1 MIHHNLIDEQIVKL
15 NREYLRLHQE
25 KEDLF
30 WATKMGLTK
39 DYQAF
44 NEAEARL
51 QAFRQDVHRLRHC
64 REMLASEAIEP
75 RQAETLRG
83 WVHFYEANV
92 IENPEAQR
100 LADKLVTMES
110 DLAKARGEMNLG
122 YVDPATGAWQK
133 AGSVELMLKVGA
145 ADSEALR
152 EACYQGLESIEE
164 YAITHGFLEIVKE
177 RNRLARLL
185 GYEDYYDYK
194 VNTTEGFGKAQ
205 LFGWLDDLEERT
217 RGALQRY
224 LAEVKAEKGE
234 GALKP
239 WNFRYATQG
248 DAVKDLDPY
257 LGFGDALSRW
267 GRSFAALGISYEQA
281 VLQLDL
287 VARPGKYENGFCH
300 APVVPFEDA
309 EGRVR
314 AAVNFTSL
322 AVPGQVGS
330 GARAAKTLF
339 HEGGHAA
346 HFANILMGAPCFSQ
360 EFAPTSIAFA
370 ETQSMFLDSL
380 LEDADWLARYARDA
394 AGKSIPW
401 EVIEKATRLGQPA
414 KALFA
419 RSLMIVCYAEKALY
433 EMPDEALT
441 PANVRRAFVEIERR
455 LYGLDRCPRPTLA
468 VPHLLAGE
476 SSCIYHGYVLAQAGV
491 AQTRW
496 YFLDLYGHLT
506 DNPAIGPRLKN
517 VYWRPGN
524 ARRFVDFIEQL
535 TGKPF
540 AMDAL
545 VEDASLSADEAVAAQ
560 KKKIERLAEAPPFTG
575 KVELDCSLRMVHGDR
590 LIASTED
597 MDFAAVAK
605 RYEEWLKTVNA

>member
-1 MIHHNLIDEQIVKL
+1 MIHRNLIDERLVKL
-15 NREYLRLHQE
+15 NREYLHLHQE
-25 KEDLF
+25 KEELF
-30 WATKMGLTK
+30 WSTKMGLAK
-39 DYQAF
+39 EYEAF

-51 QAFRQDVHRLRHC
+51 QAFRQDVNKLRQC
-64 REMLASEAIEP
+64 RDLLASDAVEP

-83 WVHFYEANV
+83 WIKFFEANV

-110 DLAKARGEMNLG
+110 ALAKARGEMDLG
-122 YVDPATGAWQK
+122 YADPDTGDWRRA
-133 AGSVELMLKVGA
+133 SSTELMLKVGS
-145 ADSEALR
+145 ADREDLR
-152 EACYQGLESIEE
+152 EACFRGLESIED
-164 YAITHGFLEIVKE
+164 YALARGFLDIVKE
-177 RNRLARLL
+177 RNRLARML

-194 VNTTEGFGKAQ
+194 VSTTEGFGKER
-205 LFGWLDDLEERT
+205 LFTLLDDLEART
-217 RGALQRY
+217 RQALQRY
-224 LAEVKAEKGE
+224 LAAVKAEQGE
-234 GALKP
+234 EALKP

-257 LGFGDALSRW
+257 MGFGDALLRW
-267 GRSFAALGISYEQA
+267 GRSYAALGISYEQA

-314 AAVNFTSL
+314 AAINFTSL
-322 AVPGQVGS
+322 SVPGQIGS

-360 EFAPTSIAFA
+360 EFAPTSTAFA

-380 LEDADWLARYARDA
+380 LEDADWLTRYARNA
-394 AGKSIPW
+394 AGEAVPW
-401 EVIEKATRLGQPA
+401 EVIEKVTRLGQPA
-414 KALFA
+414 KALFV

-433 EMPDEALT
+433 EMSEEELT
-441 PANVRRAFVEIERR
+441 PENVRRVFVEIERR

-476 SSCIYHGYVLAQAGV
+476 SSCIYHGYVLALAGV
-491 AQTRW
+491 AQTRR

-506 DNPAIGPRLKN
+506 DNPAIGPRLKE
-517 VYWRPGN
+517 VYWQPGN
-524 ARRFVDFIEQL
+524 SLSFMDFIERL
-535 TGKPF
+535 TGRPF
-540 AMDAL
+540 SMDAL
-545 VEDASLSADEAVAAQ
+545 VDDASLSVEEAVAAQ
-560 KKKIERLAEAPPFTG
+560 RAKIARLAEAPPFTG
-575 KVELDCSLRMVHGDR
+575 KIELDCCLRMVHGDR
-590 LIASTED
+590 VIASTES
-597 MDFAAVAK
+597 MDFEAVAESY
-605 RYEEWLKTVNA
+605 RQWLAGLEK